1 MADQSTWGPVY
12 PKAKRIRSAPRIS
25 KQPVETHLHTDL
37 MVSPPNPATHC
48 INCPTL
54 FKDITLVLLPST
66 SFPTSPCPC
75 PSPSFSQNPTSQTIP
90 HKTTETEIETETETQ
105 NRRLFKS
112 ERNGAF
118 PSDCVNK
125 GGRKPTR
132 VSDIV
137 VRAVELVFRL

>member
-1 MADQSTWGPVY
+1 MGTSLLQGEKDQECTKNLKTTRRNSPAYRLDGLA
-12 PKAKRIRSAPRIS
+12 PKSCHTLHQLPDPLQRHHTRSSA
-25 KQPVETHLHTDL
+25 LH
-37 MVSPPNPATHC
+37 
-48 INCPTL
+48 
-54 FKDITLVLLPST
+54 LLPNLSLPLP
-66 SFPTSPCPC
+66 FPLLFTKSYIT
-75 PSPSFSQNPTSQTIP
+75 NIP